1 MKRLWRT
8 YSLSITLGLLFFLSW
23 FAQLIT
29 QWFNWA
35 NEQQEHNQPLEV
47 GDFLWQFWTSTL
59 ENWQSEFLQLFTFV
73 VLTSFLIHRNSPE
86 SRDSDDEMQQSLNR
100 IEKRLKALEG
110 EGGKAKTGSS
120 RPGGADMEN
129 TTTAILAGLGTMLVV
144 AAVLAGL
151 VLAAYR

>member
-1 MKRLWRT
+1 MKRLWRN

-110 EGGKAKTGSS
+110 EGGKTKTGSS
-120 RPGGADMEN
+120 
-129 TTTAILAGLGTMLVV
+129 
-144 AAVLAGL
+144 
-151 VLAAYR
+151 